1 MFSVAAVQMTS
12 GGNVGANLI
21 LAKKL
26 LLRAVESGANLIVLP
41 ECFSL
46 YPKNK
51 EDLFLVSEELGAG
64 RVQNFLSEFA
74 KSHGVWIVGGTIPI
88 KSHLPDRVYAS
99 CIVWNDKGEPVGF
112 YHKIH
117 LFDVDMPVSG
127 LSHQESASYVSGND
141 PVCIDSPFG
150 KLGITV
156 CYDLRFPELYRNLR
170 EQGADILINAAA
182 FLQTTGRVHWRPL
195 LKARAIENQCY
206 VIASNQVGEHD
217 NGRLT
222 HGESMIIDPWGKVLS
237 SQNVGIG
244 VVLAEIDLNYLSV
257 LREDFPVWSHRK
269 ISVKK

>member
-26 LLRAVESGANLIVLP
+26 LSRAVESGANLIVLP

-127 LSHQESASYVSGND
+127 LSHQGSQVMFQ
-141 PVCIDSPFG
+141 VM
-150 KLGITV
+150 
-156 CYDLRFPELYRNLR
+156 
-170 EQGADILINAAA
+170 IL
-182 FLQTTGRVHWRPL
+182 FV
-195 LKARAIENQCY
+195 
-206 VIASNQVGEHD
+206 
-217 NGRLT
+217 
-222 HGESMIIDPWGKVLS
+222 
-237 SQNVGIG
+237 
-244 VVLAEIDLNYLSV
+244 
-257 LREDFPVWSHRK
+257 
-269 ISVKK
+269 